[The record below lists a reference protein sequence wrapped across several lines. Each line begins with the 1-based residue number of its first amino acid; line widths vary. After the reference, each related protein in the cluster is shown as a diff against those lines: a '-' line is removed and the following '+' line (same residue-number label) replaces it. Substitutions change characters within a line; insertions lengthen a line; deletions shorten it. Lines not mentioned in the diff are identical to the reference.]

1 MAQNTVNLLFS
12 EKYRYLAENIMREN
26 KTYEFNLL
34 PIEHKTFPDREK
46 YHRIL
51 NSHQVRN
58 RPAVYICGTVDDYAI
73 LEAYNLACT
82 LVRKRCSSLHIV
94 IPYFGYSTMERAV
107 HSGEVVTAKNIA
119 RLFSSVPLSAQG
131 NFIYMID
138 LHAIDMQYYFE
149 GAIHPIHLM
158 CRPIVEQMIA
168 DLPRRVVLA
177 STDMGRAKWIEKMSN
192 LLGLESAYI
201 MKKRLSGSETEVIA
215 LNAEVKGKDVAIF
228 DDMIRSGGSII
239 NAAKAYKQAG
249 AANIYIL
256 TIHGVFTEGSIDK
269 MKNSGIIQ
277 GIYCTNTHA
286 NTQQIT
292 DDFVKIY
299 DVSSVILDGLEL

>member
-1 MAQNTVNLLFS
+1 MTTNAINILFS
-12 EKYRYLAENIMREN
+12 EKYRYLAESMIRTN
-26 KTYEFNLL
+26 TLFEFNEL
-34 PIEHKTFPDREK
+34 PIEHKIFPDGEF

-51 NSHQVRN
+51 NSDEIRN
-58 RPAVYICGTVDDYAI
+58 KPAIYICGTVDDVAI
-73 LEAYNLACT
+73 LEAYNIACT

-94 IPYFGYSTMERAV
+94 IPYFGYGTMERAV

-119 RLFSSVPLSAQG
+119 RLLSSIPLSAQG

-149 GAIHPIHLM
+149 GAIHPIHLT
-158 CRPIVEQMIA
+158 CRSVVEKMIA
-168 DLPRRVVLA
+168 DLPRPAVLA

-192 LLGLESAYI
+192 QLGLESAYI
-201 MKKRLSGSETEVIA
+201 MKKRLSGNETEVVA

-239 NAAKAYKQAG
+239 NAARAYKQAG
-249 AANIYIL
+249 AENIYVL
-256 TIHGVFTEGSIDK
+256 TVHGVFTAGAVEK
-269 MKNSGIIQ
+269 MKSSGIIS

-286 NTQQIT
+286 NTQHLT

-299 DVSSVILDGLEL
+299 DISPVILNGLEL